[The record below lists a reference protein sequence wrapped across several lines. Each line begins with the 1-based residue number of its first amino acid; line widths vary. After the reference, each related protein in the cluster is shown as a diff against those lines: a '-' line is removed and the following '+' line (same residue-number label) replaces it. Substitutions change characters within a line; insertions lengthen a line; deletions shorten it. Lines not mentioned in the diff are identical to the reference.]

1 MESRWN
7 VWYTCRDSEGWRMY
21 SGAVVEGAFDV
32 AWNVERH
39 LKSGGRLLLY
49 LPIYM
54 KGCRAECGISK
65 KNKSTEHDGED
76 LCEVVCDRL
85 SLLTGAVLKDEQQG
99 GYRVHR
105 INLGTEASFRFRSQ
119 SVRAVPCTL
128 GSSPSL

>member
-1 MESRWN
+1 MDTSRSSNRIVFSVSGTSAGTSDKMESRWN

-54 KGCRAECGISK
+54 KDCRAECGIYK
-65 KNKSTEHDGED
+65 E
-76 LCEVVCDRL
+76 
-85 SLLTGAVLKDEQQG
+85 
-99 GYRVHR
+99 
-105 INLGTEASFRFRSQ
+105 
-119 SVRAVPCTL
+119 
-128 GSSPSL
+128 